1 MWLTRW
7 ASMLD
12 VYVGSAAFCSPPRLL
27 RHLEGSCCVQGATS
41 HGGKLASRQWIRNK
55 VTGPLDLRAVH
66 CTARTS
72 SVLLAG
78 VPAQAPPPA
87 PPFST
92 ALLPALLAA
101 AVSQGCGA
109 CCSRS
114 IRSPPVAPPLAAAPS
129 PSPTVSYGADRW
141 LRGDACACRSHM
153 SLQSD

>member
-41 HGGKLASRQWIRNK
+41 HGGKLASRQWICNK

-101 AVSQGCGA
+101 AVSG
-109 CCSRS
+109 
-114 IRSPPVAPPLAAAPS
+114 
-129 PSPTVSYGADRW
+129 
-141 LRGDACACRSHM
+141 LRGLLQPQHQVTTGGTSIGCSPIAEPYCQGWCRPM
-153 SLQSD
+153 AAG